1 MVLRFTLF
9 SLLILGLV
17 GFLGVAYIGLK
28 PETAPQEVAA
38 APLRASFLSAARPIR
53 AGSLLRPD
61 DITSIE
67 ADVAAMPPEARRDTP
82 QARAELVG
90 QMALRPVGQGSPF
103 LADDL
108 LRPGDRGFLAAL
120 LAPGMRAA
128 SIGVDAISGISGL
141 IWPGDRVDVVL
152 TQTIGDETVPLERRI
167 AGQTVLIDSRVIA
180 IDQAIVQGAVGDG
193 PEANRQVRTVTLEV
207 APHQAE
213 RLAVAARLGR
223 LSLTVRATTARE
235 GEVAQETDAV
245 TWGGDVSP
253 ALRAAPGTVTNP
265 RPIQVHL
272 GGNRREEF
280 RF

>member
-9 SLLILGLV
+9 SVLILGLV
-17 GFLGVAYIGLK
+17 GFLGVAWIGLR
-28 PETAPQEVAA
+28 PEPTPQEIVAA
-38 APLRASFLSAARPIR
+38 PVRASFLAAARPVR

-61 DITSIE
+61 DITSVE
-67 ADVAAMPPEARRDTP
+67 MDVATTPPEARRDTP
-82 QARAELVG
+82 QARADLVG

-103 LADDL
+103 MTEDF

-207 APHQAE
+207 APHAAE

-223 LSLTVRATTARE
+223 LSLTVRASSNRDGDA
-235 GEVAQETDAV
+235 AQETDAV